1 VERKV
6 AAGWMSFDNG
16 EGYWLAAGRVS
27 EIVWLLTP
35 ATSDSD

>member
-16 EGYWLAAGRVS
+16 EGYWLASGRVS
-27 EIVWLLTP
+27 EICGG
-35 ATSDSD
+35 